1 MQSMPITTNIV
12 SSNPV
17 QARGTHLQHYV
28 IKFNKPNTLIRLI
41 GSSTSPYKKRRTS
54 VGNVVF
60 SRVEHRKMREQ
71 DAEYKKK
78 VKDY

>member
-1 MQSMPITTNIV
+1 MTTNL
-12 SSNPV
+12 NALR
-17 QARGTHLQHYV
+17 QER
-28 IKFNKPNTLIRLI
+28 NKPNTLIRLI

-78 VKDY
+78 VKDLQISYFF

>member
-1 MQSMPITTNIV
+1 MTTNL
-12 SSNPV
+12 NALR
-17 QARGTHLQHYV
+17 QER
-28 IKFNKPNTLIRLI
+28 NKPNTLIRLI
-41 GSSTSPYKKRRTS
+41 GSSTSSYKKRRTS

-78 VKDY
+78 VKDLQISYFF

>member
-1 MQSMPITTNIV
+1 MTTNF
-12 SSNPV
+12 NALR
-17 QARGTHLQHYV
+17 QER
-28 IKFNKPNTLIRLI
+28 NKPNTLIRLI

-60 SRVEHRKMREQ
+60 SRVEHRKTKEQ

-78 VKDY
+78 VKDLQISYFC